1 MTTQPEAARDRILGR
16 LRSSLKE
23 KRQLFRESVTNDLPT
38 TPMTVYP
45 PSDRLSLVESFG
57 AKLTELS
64 GSFEAVQ
71 RETGIA
77 ERIASKVAEWIPN
90 GGPAV
95 TEVLSWAPGELH
107 VPRLEQTLAELNIAL
122 FVPDDLQ
129 DQQVIDHAAS
139 LAVGMTGVQAAFAN
153 TGSVVLTAAPGRSR
167 IASLLPLH
175 HLILVPL
182 SKIYPTFEDWLAR
195 LRTEGHLGTL
205 VRESGQIAFI
215 TGPSKSAD
223 IELNL
228 TLGVH
233 GPKVVHAIV
242 FDDKE

>member
-1 MTTQPEAARDRILGR
+1 MVLGGR
-16 LRSSLKE
+16 GYI
-23 KRQLFRESVTNDLPT
+23 FTMVTSMMVLII
-38 TPMTVYP
+38 
-45 PSDRLSLVESFG
+45 LSLVMFQTQVFTPAYEDTLTKISLNELHYFVEALKKDAGRAGAISAQRSAAYTIDHIIKTNESFAG
-57 AKLTELS
+57 YVMSNCTE
-64 GSFEAVQ
+64 FNYYA
-71 RETGIA
+71 
-77 ERIASKVAEWIPN
+77 
-90 GGPAV
+90 
-95 TEVLSWAPGELH
+95 
-107 VPRLEQTLAELNIAL
+107 
-122 FVPDDLQ
+122 
-129 DQQVIDHAAS
+129 
-139 LAVGMTGVQAAFAN
+139 TGVEAAFAN
-153 TGSVVLTAAPGRSR
+153 TGSVVLTPAPGRSR

-182 SKIYPTFEDWLAR
+182 SKIYPTFEDWLAK
-195 LRTEGHLGTL
+195 LRKEGHLETF